1 MVDSIGK
8 IREPERE
15 LEVFEDRQ
23 RRRYVRGMVL
33 TRLIAA
39 AIVADISATLC
50 VSKITNPNGSVIF
63 SISFS
68 INNGFR

>member
-23 RRRYVRGMVL
+23 RRRYIRGMVL

-39 AIVADISATLC
+39 GKKGPVD
-50 VSKITNPNGSVIF
+50 
-63 SISFS
+63 
-68 INNGFR
+68 